1 MNILDYLDWR
11 GDILFSER
19 GLNEV
24 DNLIFATLAYTNME
38 NLVKENTTVEELY
51 QSYIAA
57 GYDQSHMIINPFKLL
72 EKAAH
77 SQRYKDVS
85 VRYYVN
91 NIDTEKHLQ
100 FSAVTFLFE
109 NTVYVAFR
117 GTDNT
122 LTGWREDFNMSY
134 LPNTPGQYEA
144 MEYLNMAAEKFSGE
158 LIVGGHSK
166 GGNFAAYAAAFC
178 NAPVKKRI
186 AKVYSNDGPGFN
198 SNIVNS
204 DGYKSIIPKIEHIIT
219 DSSVV
224 GILLSHKLKST
235 VIKSSAFGI
244 DQHNPYTWNVIGT
257 HFEKADGLSV
267 SSVFM
272 NDTAD
277 KWINSLSDDSKKIL
291 INSIFDSLE
300 SSGASTLN
308 DIANKKWEVYNAATK
323 AIALLSI
330 EKKSDIGHSIKK
342 LFDAGKDTIIKGLN
356 RNQ

>member
-38 NLVKENTTVEELY
+38 NLVKENTTIEELY

-235 VIKSSAFGI
+235 VIKSSAR
-244 DQHNPYTWNVIGT
+244 P
-257 HFEKADGLSV
+257 
-267 SSVFM
+267 
-272 NDTAD
+272 
-277 KWINSLSDDSKKIL
+277 
-291 INSIFDSLE
+291 
-300 SSGASTLN
+300 
-308 DIANKKWEVYNAATK
+308 
-323 AIALLSI
+323 
-330 EKKSDIGHSIKK
+330 
-342 LFDAGKDTIIKGLN
+342 
-356 RNQ
+356 

>member
-11 GDILFSER
+11 GDIRFSER

-24 DNLIFATLAYTNME
+24 DNLIFSTLAYTDME
-38 NLVKENTTVEELY
+38 NLVQEHTTISELY
-51 QSYIAA
+51 QSYISA
-57 GYDQSHMIINPFKLL
+57 GYNQSHMIINPFSLL
-72 EKAAH
+72 EKTAH

-85 VRYYVN
+85 VKYYVN

-100 FSAVTFLFE
+100 FSAVTFQFDK
-109 NTVYVAFR
+109 TIYVAFR

-134 LPNTPGQYEA
+134 LPKTPGQYEA
-144 MEYLNMAAEKFSGE
+144 MEYLNTVAEKLSGE

-166 GGNFAAYAAAFC
+166 GGNFAVYASAFC
-178 NAPVKKRI
+178 NDSVKKRI
-186 AKVYSNDGPGFN
+186 SKVYSNDGPGFN
-198 SNIVNS
+198 STIVNS
-204 DGYKSIIPKIEHIIT
+204 DEYNSVIPKTEHIIT

-224 GILLSHKLKST
+224 GLLLSNKIKST
-235 VIKSSAFGI
+235 VIKSSALGI
-244 DQHNPYTWNVIGT
+244 DQHNPYTWNVFCT
-257 HFEKADGLSV
+257 QFEKADGLSV

-277 KWINSLSDDSKKIL
+277 KWLNSLSDDSKKIL

-308 DIANKKWEVYNAATK
+308 DIADKKWEVYNAATK
-323 AIALLSI
+323 AITLLSI
-330 EKKSDIGHSIKK
+330 DKKNDIGNSIKK
-342 LFDAGKDTIIKGLN
+342 LFDAGKDVIIKN
-356 RNQ
+356 FTK